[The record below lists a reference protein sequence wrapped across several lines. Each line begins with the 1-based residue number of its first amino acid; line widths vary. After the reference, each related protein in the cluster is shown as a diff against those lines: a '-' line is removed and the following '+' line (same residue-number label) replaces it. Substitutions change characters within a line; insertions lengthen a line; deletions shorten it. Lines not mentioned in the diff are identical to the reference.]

1 MRGTHLGEFEEIVLL
16 SVAILTNDAY
26 GNSIKAEI
34 KKRLGRNPSIGA
46 LHASLGRLEEKG
58 YLESSEGETTPE
70 RGGRRKRYYRVT
82 KTGVKAMQQV
92 KDLRDSMWKSVPDIL
107 LDFGKK

>member
-1 MRGTHLGEFEEIVLL
+1 MRGTNLGEFEEIVLL
-16 SVAILTNDAY
+16 SVAILADDAY
-26 GNSIKAEI
+26 GNSIKNEI

-58 YLESSEGETTPE
+58 FLESKEGETTPE
-70 RGGRRKRYYRVT
+70 RGGRRKRYYKVT

-92 KDLRDSMWKSVPDIL
+92 KELRDSMWKSVPEAIL
-107 LDFGKK
+107 NAGRR